1 MAASLRIVQ
10 VRSANGASPAQRAT
24 LRSLGLRRIGST
36 TERPD
41 HPALRGMVR
50 SVAHLVEISDAESRE
65 KSAVGG

>member
-10 VRSANGASPAQRAT
+10 VRSANGASPAQRDT
-24 LRSLGLRRIGST
+24 LRSLGLRRIGSV

-50 SVAHLVEISDAESRE
+50 SVAHLVETSAPEPGE
-65 KSAVGG
+65 KGSAGD